1 MNAVKLR
8 DECARFS
15 CSASAFVDGELEP
28 TLASEL
34 EAHAL
39 ACGPCAERVQML
51 RALRGSLRR
60 TCRAHAPAALRA
72 KALAALDALEVT
84 RERAASASSERAASD
99 RAVNERVTNAER
111 AALGWKVAFPLA
123 AAAGVLVA
131 VGITAHRARLD
142 ARTAGLG
149 AAAAPSSND
158 TSGLGLERGLNL
170 ESMLEEL
177 VSLHAQP
184 LPPETTNVDELGKF
198 EPIVGVPL
206 RRPAFQSPF
215 NASFRGARVHSL
227 RDRRA
232 ALLQYVAPGE
242 HRVTVY
248 VFDPAKLPL
257 KTTVLRP
264 RMVRERPV
272 YVGKMRGYTI
282 AATEKSGV
290 GYALAS
296 DLSDD
301 QSTVMVASLQ

>member
-28 TLASEL
+28 TLAAEL
-34 EAHAL
+34 ESHAL
-39 ACGPCAERVQML
+39 ACGSCAERVQML
-51 RALRGSLRR
+51 RALRGSLKR
-60 TCRAHAPAALRA
+60 TCRAQAPAALRA
-72 KALAALDALEVT
+72 KALAALDALERA
-84 RERAASASSERAASD
+84 RERGSSERAT
-99 RAVNERVTNAER
+99 NERVANAER

-131 VGITAHRARLD
+131 VGFTAYRARHD

-149 AAAAPSSND
+149 AAATPSSND
-158 TSGLGLERGLNL
+158 VSSGLNL

-184 LPPETTNVDELGKF
+184 LPPETTSVDELGKF

-248 VFDPAKLPL
+248 VFDPTKVPL

-282 AATEKSGV
+282 AATERSGV